1 MLASSPLAGLERV
14 SQSGGD
20 RMVTTVRLAEQL
32 GDLEGAPAG
41 SFVVLS
47 RAASEEAVDYRLD
60 MALRWAAIHQVAA
73 VAAFAGGRWRPTLTA
88 MDIAER
94 AGVAMV
100 SIPGGIELTWLL
112 PALFRE
118 TGGPAD
124 RALGRA
130 EQGLAAVLAAE
141 KSGADLDT
149 LQDQVSQAHLA
160 DPAQS
165 QTGEGDAELYGAE
178 ELVEIAVQALDGAC
192 AGASGLQQLL
202 QAGIA
207 HAD

>member
-14 SQSGGD
+14 SQGGGD

-41 SFVVLS
+41 SFVVLP

-73 VAAFAGGRWRPTLTA
+73 VAAFASGRWRPTLTA

-112 PALFRE
+112 PALIRE

-130 EQGLAAVLAAE
+130 EQGLAVVLAAE
-141 KSGADLDT
+141 ESGADLDT
-149 LQDQVSQAHLA
+149 LRDRVGWAL
-160 DPAQS
+160 
-165 QTGEGDAELYGAE
+165 G
-178 ELVEIAVQALDGAC
+178 VEVGFRAAAPGNGTTPDGA
-192 AGASGLQQLL
+192 AGPDDGPADLAGL
-202 QAGIA
+202 AAPDGEVS
-207 HAD
+207 

>member
-14 SQSGGD
+14 SQGGGD

-47 RAASEEAVDYRLD
+47 RAASAEAVDYRLD

-112 PALFRE
+112 PALIRE

-124 RALGRA
+124 RAPRRFQTIRRRGGLLRFHRGALG
-130 EQGLAAVLAAE
+130 
-141 KSGADLDT
+141 
-149 LQDQVSQAHLA
+149 H
-160 DPAQS
+160 
-165 QTGEGDAELYGAE
+165 DAEYLGGSLAIVRTKVRE
-178 ELVEIAVQALDGAC
+178 G
-192 AGASGLQQLL
+192 
-202 QAGIA
+202 
-207 HAD
+207 

>member
-14 SQSGGD
+14 SQGGGD

-124 RALGRA
+124 RALGRG

-141 KSGADLDT
+141 EAGVDLDT
-149 LQDQVSQAHLA
+149 LRDQVSQALGVPVGFRSA
-160 DPAQS
+160 APVNGS
-165 QTGEGDAELYGAE
+165 
-178 ELVEIAVQALDGAC
+178 VPDGAD
-192 AGASGLQQLL
+192 GPDDGSGRLVGL
-202 QAGIA
+202 
-207 HAD
+207 H